1 MRARA
6 LNGEAARREKR
17 GRPLPSRAFSHARG
31 HLRVSGVLLDGPRKL
46 RETARSL
53 PQITRATT
61 FVPSKIVYKNYLNRL
76 FIGRSP
82 HSYRPISVCALTS
95 SRMPEISAAIKC
107 LFFIQNFF
115 FLFFAI
121 QRIVWRKVCKSHY
134 SLLTKKKRRKRESEW
149 GGRKKEKRKK
159 AMVVVLVFI
168 LATLEIALGRKK
180 TSWPKKNPAR
190 CIRS

>member
-6 LNGEAARREKR
+6 LSGEAARREKR

-61 FVPSKIVYKNYLNRL
+61 FVPSKIIYKNYLNRL

-82 HSYRPISVCALTS
+82 YSYRPISVCALTS
-95 SRMPEISAAIKC
+95 LRTPEISTAIKC
-107 LFFIQNFF
+107 LFFIQKFF
-115 FLFFAI
+115 FPAIGKNSMKRSMKITLFTSSKEKI
-121 QRIVWRKVCKSHY
+121 
-134 SLLTKKKRRKRESEW
+134 RRKRKSEVEE
-149 GGRKKEKRKK
+149 RRRREKGNG
-159 AMVVVLVFI
+159 ALLVFI

-180 TSWPKKNPAR
+180 TS
-190 CIRS
+190 

>member
-6 LNGEAARREKR
+6 LSGEAARREKR
-17 GRPLPSRAFSHARG
+17 GQPLPSRAFSHARG
-31 HLRVSGVLLDGPRKL
+31 HLRVSGVLLDRPRKL

-95 SRMPEISAAIKC
+95 LRMPEISAAIKC

-115 FLFFAI
+115 FSFF
-121 QRIVWRKVCKSHY
+121 RYTMNSTMKKSMKITLY
-134 SLLTKKKRRKRESEW
+134 SLLAKKKKQKKKEP
-149 GGRKKEKRKK
+149 GGRKKRKK
-159 AMVVVLVFI
+159 
-168 LATLEIALGRKK
+168 
-180 TSWPKKNPAR
+180 
-190 CIRS
+190 